1 MKNYFCPKCGA
12 EVPLSDINVSAD
24 LMLCKSCGETSSFA
38 EAVNEVG
45 DESVLVKPPPK
56 HLRIETDPMDPER
69 RTTITYKKISP
80 LALFFVPFTCVWA
93 GFSMMGIYGSQ
104 IIKGEFNLE
113 QSLFGIPFL
122 IGSTVLVCASLFMLF
137 GKRVLELKGG
147 EAKYFAGVFGIGL
160 RKRFHYD
167 CQTKVSRGAAAMQQ
181 RGQTIEEI
189 QISPSDGSGK
199 IRIFALT
206 DDDALNYILEFLR
219 RAFR

>member
-1 MKNYFCPKCGA
+1 
-12 EVPLSDINVSAD
+12 
-24 LMLCKSCGETSSFA
+24 
-38 EAVNEVG
+38 
-45 DESVLVKPPPK
+45 
-56 HLRIETDPMDPER
+56 
-69 RTTITYKKISP
+69 
-80 LALFFVPFTCVWA
+80 
-93 GFSMMGIYGSQ
+93 
-104 IIKGEFNLE
+104 
-113 QSLFGIPFL
+113 
-122 IGSTVLVCASLFMLF
+122 MLF

-167 CQTKVSRGAAAMQQ
+167 CQTKVSRGAAAVQQ
-181 RGQTIEEI
+181 KGKTIEVI

>member
-1 MKNYFCPKCGA
+1 MKSYFCPKCGA
-12 EVPLSDINVSAD
+12 EIPLSDINVSAD

-38 EAVNEVG
+38 EAVSETS
-45 DESVLVKPPPK
+45 DERILLNPPPK

-69 RTTITYKKISP
+69 RTTITYKRISP
-80 LALFFVPFTCVWA
+80 LALFFVLFTCIWA
-93 GFSMMGIYGSQ
+93 GGSMMGIYGSQ
-104 IIKGEFNLE
+104 IIKRTFDLT

-122 IGSTVLVCASLFMLF
+122 IGSIVLVSACLFMLF

-167 CQTKVSRGAAAMQQ
+167 CQTKVSRGAAAVQQ
-181 RGQTIEEI
+181 KGQTIEEI

-199 IRIFALT
+199 IRIFTLT
-206 DDDALNYILEFLR
+206 DGDALNYILEFLR
-219 RAFR
+219 RVFR

>member
-1 MKNYFCPKCGA
+1 
-12 EVPLSDINVSAD
+12 
-24 LMLCKSCGETSSFA
+24 MLCKSCGETSSFA

-93 GFSMMGIYGSQ
+93 GFSMMG
-104 IIKGEFNLE
+104 
-113 QSLFGIPFL
+113 
-122 IGSTVLVCASLFMLF
+122 LVCASLFMLF

-167 CQTKVSRGAAAMQQ
+167 CQTKVSRGAAAVQQ
-181 RGQTIEEI
+181 KGQTIEEI

-199 IRIFALT
+199 IRLFALT